1 MSEGEKMERK
11 REEPKKSFF
20 EKLEEEVKAD
30 AETAKNFPVLAK
42 AILQGTGQTEDAT
55 VVTADGKK
63 HRVSIRALGE
73 GEIID
78 AMEQAGIDLADLG
91 SIKNFKAN
99 AKFQHIVCSKGIAGE
114 NWSPEEIGK
123 ILRFGV
129 PAKLSM
135 RILRLSGFF
144 TPTAEAMDLFREE
157 RTPVA

>member
-1 MSEGEKMERK
+1 MSEKEKRK
-11 REEPKKSFF
+11 EKSFV
-20 EKLEEEVKAD
+20 EKLEEEVRAD

-42 AILQGTGQTEDAT
+42 AILQGTSQTEDAT

-63 HRVSIRALGE
+63 HRVSVHALGE
-73 GEIID
+73 GDIID

-99 AKFQHIVCSKGIAGE
+99 AKFQHIICSKGIVGE

-123 ILRFGV
+123 VLRFGV